1 MAEIVWA
8 LVHEADG
15 PKGRVFG
22 ISFPDFPGV
31 ASGGRTVDEAIQR
44 GRETLTF
51 HMAGMVED
59 GDALPALRS
68 IEELRADQEV
78 AGQLRDVRNVCLV
91 EVPLEMPSASVRVNI
106 SIENHLL
113 NAVDRVAK
121 NTGMT
126 RSAFLADAAR
136 DKIKKLL
143 GAETASGLDD
153 DVPKSGFQEGGTDFL
168 GAPATISALT
178 QNVVSQID
186 AIQLCMKHHYFSP
199 SLVLIYSG
207 IDFFASLSR
216 PASKADVTRVDFVSW
231 VEKYMRCG
239 EILGVTG
246 NDLYAAR
253 CGMVHTYS
261 PDSRL
266 HREGSAR
273 RIMYTWGNQEAF
285 EANALVRKLGYSEV
299 FLKIETLISAFLLGV
314 DEFGKA
320 LKGDPKLEKLV
331 ESRGGKLLAKQ
342 RAFP

>member
-1 MAEIVWA
+1 MAEIVWG

-15 PKGRVFG
+15 PKGQVFG

-51 HMAGMVED
+51 HMASIIED
-59 GDALPALRS
+59 GDSLPTLRS
-68 IEELRADQEV
+68 VEELRADQEV
-78 AGQLRDVRNVCLV
+78 ADQLRDVKNVCLV
-91 EVPLEMPSASVRVNI
+91 EVPLEVPSTSVRVNI

-113 NAVDRVAK
+113 SAIDRAAK

-126 RSAFLADAAR
+126 RSAFLAEAAR
-136 DKIKKLL
+136 DKMKKLI
-143 GAETASGLDD
+143 GAETANGLDD
-153 DVPKSGFQEGGTDFL
+153 DVARSGFQEDRTDFL
-168 GAPATISALT
+168 GAAVMSALT

-186 AIQLCMKHHYFSP
+186 AIQLCMKHHHFSP
-199 SLVLIYSG
+199 SLVLVYSG

-216 PASKADVTRVDFVSW
+216 PVSKPDVTRVDFINW
-231 VEKYMRCG
+231 VEKYMRCRDA
-239 EILGVTG
+239 LGVTG

-273 RIMYTWGNQEAF
+273 RIMYTWGSQEVH

-299 FLKIETLISAFLLGV
+299 FLKIETLIATFLMGV
-314 DEFGKA
+314 GEFGKA
-320 LKGDPKLEKLV
+320 LEKDPKLEKLV
-331 ESRGGKLLAKQ
+331 ESRGGRLLINQK
-342 RAFP
+342 AFP